1 MRKSIFALTVAAVVA
16 LPAGLTAQGFGIAA
30 RGGTLG
36 VGGEAALALGSSAV
50 IRGGIGLMPLE
61 LDASISGVDFILTL
75 PETWY
80 NVGLDL
86 YLGPS
91 FRIGG
96 GMLFKPDD
104 PTLAGNFTTT
114 QSIGGRNFTPEEIGT
129 LTGVI
134 DSKDQAPYFLIGFG
148 KHTSS
153 GIGLTL
159 DIGAAF
165 LGDPSVSL
173 DATGGTF
180 SDQDELTSRLNI
192 EAAELEQDIGTY
204 LNYWPIINL
213 GLRIGIGG

>member
-1 MRKSIFALTVAAVVA
+1 
-16 LPAGLTAQGFGIAA
+16 
-30 RGGTLG
+30 LG

-180 SDQDELTSRLNI
+180 SD
-192 EAAELEQDIGTY
+192 
-204 LNYWPIINL
+204 
-213 GLRIGIGG
+213 